1 MTFFLTYA
9 ADVTYNLSHSIHSPP
24 NLESSIVQDLLEIGE
39 HLPQAH
45 MGGKHAVQQG
55 IKGGGTPVTSR
66 NVLRSRVLTF

>member
-45 MGGKHAVQQG
+45 MGGNMQF
-55 IKGGGTPVTSR
+55 SR
-66 NVLRSRVLTF
+66 ALKEEEPL